1 MLSHDDEPHDPATG
15 WRAIDKALARDWQR
29 KETAGPTIEAPKAH
43 SLSRLWQQPLA
54 RKPFSGIG
62 RDGDLFVLY
71 SGGKEVCR
79 GSMDYC
85 RRRQRALLEDDE

>member
-1 MLSHDDEPHDPATG
+1 MFDHDDEQHDPATG
-15 WRAIDKALARDWQR
+15 WQAIDKSVARDWQR
-29 KETAGPTIEAPKAH
+29 KDTASPKIEAPKTH
-43 SLSRLWQQPLA
+43 SLSRLWKQPLT
-54 RKPFSGIG
+54 RRPFSGIG

-85 RRRQRALLEDDE
+85 RRRQAHLLEVDE